1 MGIPKG
7 QLMSEGGQTMPNP
20 HSAALHQQAV
30 GGAER
35 DASPREVAEHPE
47 TGVGTVTNALQGQPA
62 PDLVRQ
68 GERRRIT
75 ISGDLGGKRF
85 AFEMDFD
92 SAFDADMRHIEYLQN
107 GTLFEPEISAVFG
120 RVLRHGDAV
129 IDVGANIGWFTLLAA
144 SLVGPSGSVVACEPG
159 PDNQAKLRA
168 NINASGF
175 PTRVH
180 LVSQPISDRTETV
193 EFHLNADCSGG
204 HALWDPG
211 LWRDNEKSRK
221 APQSIR
227 VNGASLDEL
236 LVPGREIRLIKID
249 AEGAEQRVLQGAR
262 AIIASH
268 RPPYIV
274 AEVHPFALAQFG
286 HSQESL
292 RQLMAGYGYET
303 FLIFAAD
310 MPPVMVPAGARIEC
324 AMIFNVL
331 FSTPAAIAECW
342 PMFHLGSVDT
352 TPA

>member
-1 MGIPKG
+1 
-7 QLMSEGGQTMPNP
+7 MPNP
-20 HSAALHQQAV
+20 HAAALHEQAV
-30 GGAER
+30 GGAEG

-47 TGVGTVTNALQGQPA
+47 TGVGTAADALQGQPA

-68 GERRRIT
+68 GEHRGRT
-75 ISGDLGGKRF
+75 ISGDLAGKRF
-85 AFEMDFD
+85 AFEMEFDPGFEADARLLDF
-92 SAFDADMRHIEYLQN
+92 LQK
-107 GTLFEPEISAVFG
+107 GKLYEPEVTAVFG
-120 RVLRHGDAV
+120 RVLRQGDTV
-129 IDVGANIGWFTLLAA
+129 IDVGANVGWFTLLAA
-144 SLVGPSGSVVACEPG
+144 SLVGPDGSVVACEPG
-159 PDNQAKLRA
+159 PDNKAKLRA

-175 PTRVH
+175 TTRVH

-193 EFHLNADCSGG
+193 EFHLNADGSGG

-211 LWRDNEKSRK
+211 LWQDNEKSRK

-227 VNGASLDEL
+227 VNSTSLDEL
-236 LVPGREIRLIKID
+236 LVPSREIRLIKID
-249 AEGAEQRVLQGAR
+249 AEGVEQRVLQGAR
-262 AIIASH
+262 AIITSH

-292 RQLMAGYGYET
+292 RQLMTGYGYET
-303 FLIFAAD
+303 FLIAAD

-324 AMIFNVL
+324 AMIFNLL

-342 PMFHLGSVDT
+342 PVFHLGNAHT